1 MNSDATLTR
10 LSALAVQR
18 FGEAAKDLNAN
29 ADLFTT
35 LNIDSLQALDLLT
48 DLEDEFDIEVP
59 DYELQGV
66 NSLNGLV
73 EIIERRQ

>member
-1 MNSDATLTR
+1 MNTDSTLAR
-10 LSALAVQR
+10 LSALAIQR
-18 FGEAAKDLNAN
+18 FGDAARTLDAD
-29 ADLFTT
+29 ADLFNT
-35 LNIDSLQALDLLT
+35 LQIDSLQALDLLT

-73 EIIERRQ
+73 ELIERRQ